1 MKKTRLLTSLF
12 ALALLASCGGE
23 ATTNTATNPGTTT
36 ADTTTTTTDTGAS
49 DTTPDTTTGE
59 DTTPDT
65 TTEDTTPT
73 ETTPETTPEPEP
85 SDQLTKEMFA
95 QLKAGVA
102 LEGLVSTYYE
112 DYEFGWLEQY
122 SVQADNA
129 GLSFAWGDVEED
141 DETGDLVFP
150 ETLNHTG
157 YYREAAPFEDEDGLQ
172 EGKTAL
178 VSLGL
183 DNELSE
189 QHPFSFD
196 TYEYFDFADT
206 GFAALFDGFKASD
219 FEANQDFFED
229 EVDAET
235 YYAFTWVMDPEEE
248 DEEVIAYY
256 DDLTSKIANVLY
268 ASIGNYPLDSIT
280 LITDGFNIVG
290 LEAYSFTEDDF
301 FGAFSQTF
309 MYEVVALGD
318 DVEVKEVKKVEGETI
333 PELEAAL
340 ASLRN
345 NVYNAEL
352 MWAEY
357 DEELE
362 DYYPYS
368 MAEEYALGNFAF
380 SLIYNEE
387 GLEDAF
393 GFALMEY
400 NETLYQQNFTFI
412 GDAFYYDDL
421 PTTKVTEEFASF
433 GISSV
438 FFTPVE
444 DAEGTY
450 LFDYEAA
457 LATIP
462 GLDNAFTS
470 LAFSYSYDWE
480 FTQLYIS
487 VEEGG
492 VFVEFYDA
500 NNDDY
505 LDIYYYNIGEPEYD
519 PDMFR
524 FNGDDL
530 TWDDLLGGS
539 KNYEQAVT
547 NVGGKDVLD
556 LIPVLGGSYNT
567 AGLYADAEGNTQIQY
582 KLGSGSLSVAAID
595 SAVLTYQA
603 KLNSAGYTIIDE
615 YDSTNPD
622 DPWKVIGELPV
633 EIEETSYTLQVA
645 FFLAQDSQKNYY
657 FIISPVLTA
666 QGVE

>member
-36 ADTTTTTTDTGAS
+36 ADTTTTDTGAS
-49 DTTPDTTTGE
+49 DTTPTNTG

-65 TTEDTTPT
+65 TTGDTTPE
-73 ETTPETTPEPEP
+73 ETTPESTPEPEP

-102 LEGLVSTYYE
+102 FEGVVSTYYE

-122 SVQADNA
+122 SIQANNV

-141 DETGDLVFP
+141 EETGDPIFP

-157 YYREAAPFEDEDGLQ
+157 YYREATPFEDEDGLQ

-196 TYEYFDFADT
+196 TYEYFDYAET
-206 GFAALFDGFKASD
+206 GFASLFDGFKASD
-219 FEANQDFFED
+219 FEADEEFFED
-229 EVDAET
+229 DLDAET
-235 YYAFTWVMDPEEE
+235 FYAFTWVMDPEEE

-268 ASIGNYPLDSIT
+268 ASIGNYPLDRIT

-290 LEAYSFTEDDF
+290 LDAYSFTEDEF
-301 FGAFSQTF
+301 YGAFSQTF
-309 MYEVVALGD
+309 MYDVVALGD
-318 DVEVKEVKKVEGETI
+318 DVQVKEVKKVEGETI

-340 ASLRN
+340 ATLRN
-345 NVYNAEL
+345 NVYNAEA
-352 MWAEY
+352 MWLEY
-357 DEELE
+357 DEDLE

-368 MAEEYALGNFAF
+368 MAEEFALGNNVF
-380 SLIYNEE
+380 SLIYNED
-387 GLEDAF
+387 GIEDGF
-393 GFALMEY
+393 GFTLMEY
-400 NETLYQQNFTFI
+400 NETLYQQNYTFI
-412 GDAFYYDDL
+412 GESFYYDDL
-421 PTTKVTEEFASF
+421 PTTKVTDEFTSF

-444 DAEGTY
+444 DEEGTY

-462 GLDNAFTS
+462 GLDNEFTS
-470 LAFSYSYDWE
+470 LAFSYSYEWE
-480 FTQLYIS
+480 FTQLSIT
-487 VEEGG
+487 VDEGE

-500 NNDDY
+500 NYNDY
-505 LDIYYYNIGEPEYD
+505 LDIYYYNIGDPEYD
-519 PDMFR
+519 AEMFA
-524 FNGDDL
+524 FDGDDL
-530 TWDDLLGGS
+530 TWDDLLSGS
-539 KNYEQAVT
+539 TNYEQALT

-556 LIPVLGGSYNT
+556 LVPVLGGYYNT
-567 AGLYADAEGNTQIQY
+567 AGLYADAKGTTQIQY

-595 SAVLTYQA
+595 SAVVSYQA
-603 KLNSAGYTIIDE
+603 KLEEAGYTITDG

-622 DPWKVIGELPV
+622 DPWQVIGNLDV
-633 EIEETSYTLQVA
+633 EIEGTSYNLQVA
-645 FFLAQDSQKNYY
+645 FFVAQDSQKNYY
-657 FIISPVLTA
+657 FIINPVISA
-666 QGVE
+666 NSVE